1 MKDILILRA
10 TPKYAKNLY
19 ELDKFAE
26 KEIKWWVVPSL
37 DDQKSLIKNKKN
49 LILLAKN
56 DEEFVGFLYAQLKNY
71 GTYLNPK
78 LKEKYGKKYRISL
91 ERIYVKKEYR
101 NKGISNKLVSKL
113 REYRKNNYWK
123 EKIQGI
129 ELLTE
134 DKNIKIFEKL
144 GFKKVM
150 NYMNS
155 NEDRK

>member
-1 MKDILILRA
+1 MNKNNTNITIIRA

-19 ELDKFAE
+19 DLDKFAE
-26 KEIKWWVVPSL
+26 REIKWWTARSL
-37 DDQKSLIKNKKN
+37 DDEKSLIKNNKK
-49 LILLAKN
+49 LILFAKN

-91 ERIYVKKEYR
+91 ESIYLKKEYR
-101 NKGISNKLVSKL
+101 NQGISNKLVSKL
-113 REYRKNNYWK
+113 REYRKDNYWK
-123 EKIQGI
+123 VKIQGI

-150 NYMNS
+150 NYMTQ
-155 NEDRK
+155 

>member
-1 MKDILILRA
+1 MK
-10 TPKYAKNLY
+10 
-19 ELDKFAE
+19 
-26 KEIKWWVVPSL
+26 
-37 DDQKSLIKNKKN
+37 
-49 LILLAKN
+49 
-56 DEEFVGFLYAQLKNY
+56 LKNY
-71 GTYLNPK
+71 GNYINPN

-91 ERIYVKKEYR
+91 ESIYGKKEYR

-123 EKIQGI
+123 EKIQSI

-150 NYMNS
+150 NYMTS

>member
-1 MKDILILRA
+1 MIDIIILRA

-26 KEIKWWVVPSL
+26 KEIDWWSARSE
-37 DDQKSLIKNKKN
+37 KSYFDIIKNKKN
-49 LILLAKN
+49 LILVAKN
-56 DEEFVGFLYAQLKNY
+56 GEEFVGNLCAILRNY
-71 GTYLNPK
+71 ENK
-78 LKEKYGKKYRISL
+78 FRISL
-91 ERIYVKKEYR
+91 EDIYVKKEYR
-101 NKGISNKLVSKL
+101 NKGISNNLVSKL

-134 DKNIKIFEKL
+134 DKNVKIFEKL

>member
-1 MKDILILRA
+1 MIDIIILRA

-26 KEIKWWVVPSL
+26 KEIDWWSARSE
-37 DDQKSLIKNKKN
+37 KSYFDIIKNKKN
-49 LILLAKN
+49 LILVAKN
-56 DEEFVGFLYAQLKNY
+56 GEEFVGYLCAILRNY
-71 GTYLNPK
+71 ENK
-78 LKEKYGKKYRISL
+78 FRISL
-91 ERIYVKKEYR
+91 EDIYVKKEYR
-101 NKGISNKLVSKL
+101 NKGISNNLVSKL

-134 DKNIKIFEKL
+134 DKNVKIFEKL

>member
-1 MKDILILRA
+1 MKDIIILRA
-10 TPKYAKNLY
+10 TPKYAKKLY
-19 ELDKFAE
+19 ELNKFAE
-26 KEIKWWVVPSL
+26 KEIKWWVAPSL
-37 DDQKSLIKNKKN
+37 DDQKLFIKNKKN
-49 LILLAKN
+49 LILLAKK
-56 DEEFVGFLYAQLKNY
+56 DEESVGFLYAQ
-71 GTYLNPK
+71 

-91 ERIYVKKEYR
+91 EDIYVKKEYR
-101 NKGISNKLVSKL
+101 NKGISTKLVSKL

>member
-1 MKDILILRA
+1 MKDIIILRA

-26 KEIKWWVVPSL
+26 KEIKWWVAPSL
-37 DDQKSLIKNKKN
+37 DYQKSLIKNKKN

-56 DEEFVGFLYAQLKNY
+56 EEELVGFLYAQ
-71 GTYLNPK
+71 

-91 ERIYVKKEYR
+91 EDIYVKKEYR
-101 NKGISNKLVSKL
+101 NKGISTKLVSKL

-144 GFKKVM
+144 GFRKEM
-150 NYMNS
+150 NYMS
-155 NEDRK
+155 SE